1 MKQNKNNVAEHINLL
16 RNNIIDIWGE
26 TRNMFV
32 LLENFLA
39 ASDKIDI
46 EALKKINK
54 KIKRQLFL
62 FDEENAEIIT
72 DTKLEDNDIRFIL
85 GGMRLVSD
93 FERISLK
100 IIKFSCLYNSITY
113 SGELSPLVEIIN
125 FLTTMFDKLFIGFTY
140 SEIDK
145 CYEVID
151 DDKTIDDLRT
161 KNKNVILDKMMK
173 NEDFISKGINLITQ
187 TESLERIGDYIVS
200 ISQDIAYILSGK
212 DTRYSG

>member
-26 TRNMFV
+26 ARNMFV

-46 EALKKINK
+46 ESLEKINK
-54 KIKRQLFL
+54 KIKRRLFL
-62 FDEENAEIIT
+62 FDEENAKIIT

-113 SGELSPLVEIIN
+113 S
-125 FLTTMFDKLFIGFTY
+125 
-140 SEIDK
+140 
-145 CYEVID
+145 
-151 DDKTIDDLRT
+151 
-161 KNKNVILDKMMK
+161 
-173 NEDFISKGINLITQ
+173 
-187 TESLERIGDYIVS
+187 
-200 ISQDIAYILSGK
+200 
-212 DTRYSG
+212 